1 MMPKFAL
8 LLFFALFSVS
18 ISTAQSKP
26 AAAPVG
32 PAASA
37 AQPPAHDFESLNLQG
52 SDIPMPAFRETVTG
66 DQAAYRQAMLKYGL
80 ALRDNSLPSYS
91 INLANAPVATDQQ
104 YYVGQRPFA
113 KWMSNPML
121 TWDMK
126 QLHLDHAQFHV
137 GLGFEQESWNKAGP
151 TSVDVSTLY
160 FYKSV
165 AMDRIELK
173 TGYLANNLEF
183 VGIQA
188 GGSLLTGAQGV
199 YAVLPYE
206 AGLSF
211 FPEVTPAFNLKWNA
225 PAHLYIK
232 ASLERSPDA
241 AGAQKT
247 IDRNLGG
254 LRFIPKGEKLVTIAE
269 GGFRQAA
276 SGTALWTWLRGGYIH
291 NSTPY
296 TNSVTGTK
304 TSGNYCAFLLGDRQ
318 LTRAFGEIAANG
330 IYAGASAMIVPASM
344 NTYTQYY
351 EVRAYDEGPFRSRPR
366 DTISLVATHSV
377 YSRDVVK
384 SLIAQGKSFWRN
396 SSSIT
401 GSYTVRAYRGA
412 YFSMGLSY
420 IAGPAVTPK
429 VANAL
434 VATVAPTIFF

>member
-1 MMPKFAL
+1 MPKAAFLLVLAL
-8 LLFFALFSVS
+8 VS
-18 ISTAQSKP
+18 AAFCAAQSKLP
-26 AAAPVG
+26 AV
-32 PAASA
+32 PAKSASA
-37 AQPPAHDFESLNLQG
+37 ASEPAAHDFDSLNLQG
-52 SDIPMPAFRETVTG
+52 SDIPMPGFRETVTG
-66 DQAAYRQAMLKYGL
+66 DQAGYRKAMLKYGL

-91 INLANAPVATDQQ
+91 INLLNAPVAADQQ

-113 KWMSNPML
+113 KWMTNPML

-126 QLHLDHAQFHV
+126 QLHLSSAQLHV

-160 FYKSV
+160 FYKSFV
-165 AMDRIELK
+165 RDRVELK

-183 VGIQA
+183 VGLQA
-188 GGSLLTGAQGV
+188 GGSLVTGAQGV

-206 AGLSF
+206 AGLTF
-211 FPEVTPAFNLKWNA
+211 FPEVTPSFNLKWNA

-232 ASLERSPDA
+232 SSLERAPDA

-247 IDRNLGG
+247 IDRNLSG
-254 LRFIPKGEKLVTIAE
+254 LRFIPQGEKLVTIVE
-269 GGFRQAA
+269 GGYRRAA
-276 SGTALWTWLRGGYIH
+276 TESARWTWLRGGYIH

-296 TNSVTGTK
+296 ANSVTGTW
-304 TSGNYCAFLLGDRQ
+304 TSGNYCAFLLGDQQ

-351 EVRAYDEGPFRSRPR
+351 EVRAYDEGPFHSRPR
-366 DTISLVATHSV
+366 DTISVVATHSV

-384 SLIAQGKSFWRN
+384 SLVAQGKSFWRN

-401 GSYTVRAYRGA
+401 GSYTVRAYRGT
-412 YFSMGLSY
+412 YISMGLSY
-420 IAGPAVTPK
+420 ITGPAVTPK